1 VVNGDDHHGGRLDDI
16 GQLTHPHREKLSLQ
30 VLYPLAGEERDSDKR
45 TMGGNNLRSDMSEK
59 IIAASPI
66 PPPAARNRSIG
77 WRTMAVVSTMSAPVY
92 ALQTLTELRYDV
104 WREFDPDD
112 TLRFYALRMGEVSLI
127 KLSPQQIIAN
137 GTEWRF
143 LNELKRE
150 LKT

>member
-1 VVNGDDHHGGRLDDI
+1 LSGVGEAGSRSRCGDPRPAAG
-16 GQLTHPHREKLSLQ
+16 
-30 VLYPLAGEERDSDKR
+30 GEESFHRLKDEGVEVNDHDVERFDLEYLDISR
-45 TMGGNNLRSDMSEK
+45 K

-66 PPPAARNRSIG
+66 PPPVARNRSIG

-112 TLRFYALRMGEVSLI
+112 TLRFYALRMGEASLI

-137 GTEWRF
+137 GTDWRF